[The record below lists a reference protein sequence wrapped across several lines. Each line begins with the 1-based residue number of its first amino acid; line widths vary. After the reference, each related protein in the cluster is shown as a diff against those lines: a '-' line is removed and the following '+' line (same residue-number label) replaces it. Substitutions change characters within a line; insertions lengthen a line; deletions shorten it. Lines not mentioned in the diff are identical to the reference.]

1 VRPFIPARF
10 EFLIFGLLVSGMM
23 SLLVSGV
30 AMFRAVGLISGF
42 ISIWLQA
49 WMAAWAVAFLAIL
62 FVVPL
67 VRRVLSRLVIRN

>member
-1 VRPFIPARF
+1 MKPFIPARF
-10 EFLIFGLLVSGMM
+10 EFVVFGLLVSGMM

-42 ISIWLQA
+42 VSIWLQA
-49 WMAAWAVAFLAIL
+49 WVAAGAVAFMAIL

-67 VRRVLSRLVIRN
+67 DRRLLSRLVIRN